1 MARQEVRRQREGGG
15 VTDHLEDLLTTVTR
29 DRARACADLS
39 EARIE
44 MQVLELSYRPLR
56 SARDARLPRPHAR
69 RLGRRVVERLLTA
82 AELGEKLGMST
93 RWVLTEFEEGRLP
106 GFKMNDTPRGRVR
119 FRESEVEQWLA
130 SLRHDP
136 KAAA

>member
-1 MARQEVRRQREGGG
+1 
-15 VTDHLEDLLTTVTR
+15 
-29 DRARACADLS
+29 
-39 EARIE
+39 
-44 MQVLELSYRPLR
+44 
-56 SARDARLPRPHAR
+56 
-69 RLGRRVVERLLTA
+69 VERLLTA

-130 SLRHDP
+130 SLRRDP

>member
-1 MARQEVRRQREGGG
+1 
-15 VTDHLEDLLTTVTR
+15 
-29 DRARACADLS
+29 
-39 EARIE
+39 
-44 MQVLELSYRPLR
+44 
-56 SARDARLPRPHAR
+56 
-69 RLGRRVVERLLTA
+69 VERLLTA
-82 AELGEKLGMST
+82 AQLGEKLGMST

-130 SLRHDP
+130 SLRRDP